1 MKLNYKDFHNAICNL
16 KKFMKEQE
24 KLDNVIKVISPSGTN
39 VCEFGNEFIENYI
52 DLLEKSVNDE
62 LKLIGWFVFDNNF
75 GKNKL
80 TVSINNKEY
89 IISSEKKLFDIYIK
103 TLNYD

>member
-1 MKLNYKDFHNAICNL
+1 
-16 KKFMKEQE
+16 MKEQE

-62 LKLIGWFVFDNNF
+62 LKLISWFVFDNDF
-75 GKNKL
+75 GKKKL
-80 TVSINNKEY
+80 TISINNKEY

>member
-1 MKLNYKDFHNAICNL
+1 MKLNYQDFHNAICNL

-39 VCEFGNEFIENYI
+39 ICEFGNEFIENYI
-52 DLLEKSVNDE
+52 DLLEKSVNDK
-62 LKLIGWFVFDNNF
+62 LKLISWFVFDNDF

-80 TVSINNKEY
+80 IVSINNKEY

>member
-1 MKLNYKDFHNAICNL
+1 
-16 KKFMKEQE
+16 MKEQE

-62 LKLIGWFVFDNNF
+62 LKLISWFVFDNDF
-75 GKNKL
+75 GKKKL

>member
-1 MKLNYKDFHNAICNL
+1 
-16 KKFMKEQE
+16 MKEQE

-62 LKLIGWFVFDNNF
+62 LKLISWFVFDNDF
-75 GKNKL
+75 GKKKL
-80 TVSINNKEY
+80 TLSINNKEY

>member
-1 MKLNYKDFHNAICNL
+1 
-16 KKFMKEQE
+16 MKEQE

-62 LKLIGWFVFDNNF
+62 LKLIGWFVFDNDF
-75 GKNKL
+75 GKKKL
-80 TVSINNKEY
+80 TLSINNKEY